1 MQHYRIFASLVHQC
15 YNISEPEQEV
25 FMGTD
30 KARYTVS
37 VDQKMF
43 QEIED
48 FRFENRYQTRAEATV
63 ELIRLGLQTVHEK
76 KNQKSRKD

>member
-1 MQHYRIFASLVHQC
+1 
-15 YNISEPEQEV
+15 
-25 FMGTD
+25 MGTD

-63 ELIRLGLQTVHEK
+63 ELIRLELQTVHEK

>member
-1 MQHYRIFASLVHQC
+1 
-15 YNISEPEQEV
+15 
-25 FMGTD
+25 MGTD

-48 FRFENRYQTRAEATV
+48 FRFENPFAMLSLSY
-63 ELIRLGLQTVHEK
+63 LLQ
-76 KNQKSRKD
+76 

>member
-1 MQHYRIFASLVHQC
+1 MMQC

-43 QEIED
+43 QEMTALTNAPSGIII
-48 FRFENRYQTRAEATV
+48 NSV
-63 ELIRLGLQTVHEK
+63 
-76 KNQKSRKD
+76 N